1 MIRLADIR
9 AHLQSACPALRQV
22 QGAAEFRAVKAAPPA
37 HLMPAAWVVPIA
49 EDARPS
55 EAANALRQVQTTVF
69 GVLLAV
75 GDRADRRGEAAGDD
89 LDAVKAALHAAL
101 IGWTPPG
108 ASGPVEYVGGDVL
121 EVETA
126 ALWWLA
132 KYQVNDILRAVQ

>member
-9 AHLQSACPALRQV
+9 ARLKTACPALKQV
-22 QGAAEFRAVKAAPPA
+22 QGAAEMRVIEAAPAA
-37 HLMPAAWVVPIA
+37 HLMPAAWVVPLR
-49 EDARPS
+49 EDARPAP
-55 EAANALRQVQTTVF
+55 AANAVRQVQTITF

-75 GDRADRRGEAAGDD
+75 GDRRDRRGEAAGDE
-89 LDAVKAALHAAL
+89 LDDVKQDVHAAL

-108 ASGPVEYVGGDVL
+108 AAGPVEYAGGEVL

-132 KYQVNDILRAVQ
+132 KYRVNDILRAT